1 MKRSVRLVSGGDV
14 MFWDPLAEI
23 PAVATAPVQAALDYL
38 KAADFCYMNC
48 EMSLT
53 AGGMRIEKTVNL
65 RSSPDRAAELATLGI
80 DAVTL
85 ANNHMLDW
93 GHAGL
98 FDTMAALDAAG
109 IPHVGAGATVSEA
122 LRPHVAE
129 VNGVR
134 FAFIGV
140 AATLPPGFAAG
151 DDRPGIAPIHVSFS
165 FEVDPNLM
173 SEQPGTAPWVHT
185 IVRPQDVERVT
196 DLISVARREV
206 DHVIVA
212 VHWGLTRRRVTP
224 YQGMI
229 AEYQGPL
236 GRAFID
242 AGADLVVGN
251 HSHNLHGVEVYRGK
265 PIFYSLG
272 NFIFTHIQDYMEPE
286 SLIVVA
292 DFAPDG
298 LRVEL
303 VPLLVHED
311 GFPRIVSGSDRQQ
324 VLDLLQERSAQFG
337 TRFVP
342 TAEGVAI
349 DLG

>member
-1 MKRSVRLVSGGDV
+1 MNRPVRLVSGGDV

-23 PAVATAPVQAALDYL
+23 PAVSTAPVQAALDYL
-38 KAADFCYMNC
+38 KAADYCYMNC

-53 AGGMRIEKTVNL
+53 RGGTRIEKTVNL

-98 FDTMAALDAAG
+98 FDTIAALDAAG
-109 IPHVGAGATVSEA
+109 IPHVGAGATCAEA
-122 LRPHVAE
+122 LQPHFAE

-165 FEVDPNLM
+165 FEIDPNLM

-185 IVRPQDVERVT
+185 TARSQDVERVT
-196 DLISVARREV
+196 NLITAAKRTV
-206 DHVIVA
+206 DHVVVA

-224 YQGMI
+224 FQGMI

-242 AGADLVVGN
+242 AGADLVIGN
-251 HSHNLHGVEVYRGK
+251 HSHNLHGIEVYRGR

-292 DFAPDG
+292 DFRDG
-298 LRVEL
+298 ELSVEL

-311 GFPRIVSGSDRQQ
+311 GFPRVVDGAERQQ
-324 VLDLLQERSAQFG
+324 VLDLLHARSEQFG

-342 TAEGVAI
+342 TADGVS
-349 DLG
+349 LLLS